1 MSSEHTDRAAP
12 GDVTLG
18 LPVLWT
24 GLRGIPAGFRAALA
38 QGTITLAEV
47 AAYAAL
53 VLAALVAR
61 LWDLGSRAMHHDES
75 LHALYSYNLAGGE
88 GFRHDPMMHGPFQM
102 EATAGLF
109 FLLGDSDF
117 TARLLYAL
125 AGTVLVALPFFLRH
139 RLGRTGALFAATM
152 LAASPAMFY
161 FSRFARNDILVA
173 VWTLGLVIA
182 MWRFLDEGK
191 PRYLYWASGLLALA
205 FATKESA
212 YVITT
217 ILGSYLLVEMLS
229 RNWSS
234 ITGLVRVGEA
244 NPLEALGQLI
254 GGAWRTLQ
262 RGLRFENPSR
272 QAGLFVLL
280 FTLSLPLGAALVS
293 VVQDTSLLSGTGLVL
308 ASPVGSPRIGAP
320 SGGGMVIAAVTI
332 GFLLWVSA
340 TLGSRWRWNV
350 WWKCAAIFGVVWVL
364 LYSTFFTNPLGIGS
378 GIWQSLGYWI
388 VQQDVARGNQPI
400 YYYLVITP
408 LYEFLPLV
416 FALAGGVF
424 YWRRRDRFGLF
435 LVFWCVSTFLL
446 YTYITEKMPW
456 LLVNL
461 ALPLI
466 ILAAK
471 FLGEIVE
478 KIDWRRMWRDG
489 GVLIVPGVPL
499 FVATLWLLAF
509 PEYVAEINRIPG
521 LADISEDNG
530 ILGIGSLVREAELGL
545 LATLAVLA
553 CLAVLGYW
561 VYRRVG
567 ARSFW
572 SVAAASFAL
581 LLLALTVRASW
592 HAAYRNGD
600 TPVEML
606 VYTQTS
612 PDLAGVYRQIARS
625 LDEGDG
631 STTVTIDQTGGFS
644 WPWAWYLRGRQ
655 GVDYD
660 SYSGPVTEAPDAS
673 ILLLNADNMPESD
686 DVMAERYGTGVRI
699 PHRWWFPENYRGLT
713 LGKLAGAVI
722 DRDSWRTVM
731 DYFLFREL
739 STSLGSSDAVVYVSP
754 GVPIQVPQ
762 RP

>member
-1 MSSEHTDRAAP
+1 
-12 GDVTLG
+12 
-18 LPVLWT
+18 
-24 GLRGIPAGFRAALA
+24 
-38 QGTITLAEV
+38 
-47 AAYAAL
+47 
-53 VLAALVAR
+53 
-61 LWDLGSRAMHHDES
+61 
-75 LHALYSYNLAGGE
+75 
-88 GFRHDPMMHGPFQM
+88 
-102 EATAGLF
+102 
-109 FLLGDSDF
+109 
-117 TARLLYAL
+117 
-125 AGTVLVALPFFLRH
+125 
-139 RLGRTGALFAATM
+139 
-152 LAASPAMFY
+152 MFY
-161 FSRFARNDILVA
+161 FSRFARNDILIA

-217 ILGSYLLVEMLS
+217 ILGSYLLVEILS
-229 RNWSS
+229 RSWSS

-254 GGAWRTLQ
+254 EGAWQTLQ
-262 RGLRFENPSR
+262 RGLRFESPSR
-272 QAGLFVLL
+272 QASLFVLL
-280 FTLSLPLGAALVS
+280 FTLSLPLGAALIS
-293 VVQDTSLLSGTGLVL
+293 MVQDSSLLGGLVL

-320 SGGGMVIAAVTI
+320 SGGGIVIAAVTI

-340 TLGSRWRWNV
+340 TIGSRWAGIV

-364 LYSTFFTNPLGIGS
+364 LYSTFFTNPLGLGS
-378 GIWQSLGYWI
+378 GIWQSLGYWM

-416 FALAGGVF
+416 FAVAGGVF

-456 LLVNL
+456 LLVNV

-466 ILAAK
+466 VLAGK
-471 FLGEIVE
+471 FLGDVVDRIE
-478 KIDWRRMWRDG
+478 WGRMWRNG
-489 GVLIVPGVPL
+489 AVLIVPGVPL

-509 PEYVAEINRIPG
+509 
-521 LADISEDNG
+521 SEPS
-530 ILGIGSLVREAELGL
+530 GSGGYRGL
-545 LATLAVLA
+545 LATVGVLA
-553 CLAVLGYW
+553 CLAGLGYW
-561 VYRRVG
+561 LHRTAG
-567 ARSFW
+567 ARQFW
-572 SVAAASFAL
+572 SVAAVSFAL

-612 PDLAGVYRQIARS
+612 PDLAGVYRQIVRS
-625 LDEGDG
+625 MDELDNP
-631 STTVTIDQTGGFS
+631 TTVTIDGTGGFS
-644 WPWAWYLRGRQ
+644 WPWAWYLRDRS
-655 GVDYD
+655 GVLFDG
-660 SYSGPVTEAPDAS
+660 YSEPITEAPDAS
-673 ILLLNADNMPESD
+673 ILLLNADNQPASD
-686 DVMAERYGTGVRI
+686 DVLAQEVLAQQYGRGVRI
-699 PHRWWFPENYRGLT
+699 PHRWWFPERYRKLT

-739 STSLGSSDAVVYVSP
+739 TTSLGSSDVVVYVSP
-754 GVPIQVPQ
+754 DVPIQVPQ

>member
-1 MSSEHTDRAAP
+1 MNSEHTDRAAP
-12 GDVTLG
+12 AAFG
-18 LPVLWT
+18 LPALWDAI
-24 GLRGIPAGFRAALA
+24 RGVPAGFRSGLA
-38 QGTITLAEV
+38 EGTISVAEA
-47 AAYAAL
+47 AAYATL
-53 VLAALVAR
+53 VLASLAAR

-75 LHALYSYNLAGGE
+75 LHALYSYNLSVGDGYQ
-88 GFRHDPMMHGPFQM
+88 HNPMMHGPFQM
-102 EATAGLF
+102 EATAGIFL
-109 FLLGDSDF
+109 LLGDSDF

-125 AGTVLVALPFFLRH
+125 AGTALVGLPFFLRR
-139 RLGRTGALFAATM
+139 RLGRTGALLAATM

-173 VWTLGLVIA
+173 VWTLGLVIVV
-182 MWRFLDEGK
+182 WRYLDEGK
-191 PRYLYWASGLLALA
+191 TRYLYWASGLLALA

-217 ILGSYLLVEMLS
+217 ILGSYLLVEILS

-234 ITGLVRVGEA
+234 IIDQVRVGEA
-244 NPLEALGQLI
+244 NPLEALGQLVE
-254 GGAWRTLQ
+254 GAWRTLR
-262 RGLRFENPSR
+262 RGLRFEDPSR
-272 QAGLFVLL
+272 QASLFVLF
-280 FTLSLPLGAALVS
+280 FTLSLPLGAALIS
-293 VVQDTSLLSGTGLVL
+293 MVQDSSLLSGTGLVL

-340 TLGSRWRWNV
+340 TIGSKWRWAV
-350 WWKCAAIFGVVWVL
+350 WWKCAAIFGVVWAL
-364 LYSTFFTNPLGIGS
+364 LYSTFFTNPWGIGS

-408 LYEFLPLV
+408 LYEFLPLM
-416 FALAGGVF
+416 FAVAGGVF

-461 ALPLI
+461 TLPLI

-471 FLGEIVE
+471 FLGEMVDRIE
-478 KIDWRRMWRDG
+478 WRRAWRDG
-489 GVLIVPGVPL
+489 GVLIIPGVPL

-509 PEYVAEINRIPG
+509 
-521 LADISEDNG
+521 SEPQGRDG
-530 ILGIGSLVREAELGL
+530 YLWL
-545 LATLAVLA
+545 LATMGALVVLA
-553 CLAVLGYW
+553 GLGYW
-561 VYRRVG
+561 VHRRVG
-567 ARSFW
+567 ARQFW
-572 SVAAASFAL
+572 SVAAASLAL
-581 LLLALTVRASW
+581 LLLALTMRASW

-612 PDLAGVYRQIARS
+612 PDLAGVYRQIVRN
-625 LDEGDG
+625 LDEDDG
-631 STTVTIDQTGGFS
+631 SMPITIDQTGGFS
-644 WPWAWYLRGRQ
+644 WPWAWYLRGRSDV
-655 GVDYD
+655 GYVG
-660 SYSGPVTEAPDAS
+660 YSGPVEEAPDAAV
-673 ILLLNADNMPESD
+673 LLLNADNRPTSD
-686 DVMAERYGTGVRI
+686 DVMAERYGSGVRI

-713 LGKLAGAVI
+713 FEKLAGAVT

-731 DYFLFREL
+731 DYFLFRKL
-739 STSLGSSDAVVYVSP
+739 SASLGSSDVVVYVSP
-754 GVPIQVPQ
+754 GVPIEVPQ
-762 RP
+762 RR

>member
-12 GDVTLG
+12 V
-18 LPVLWT
+18 
-24 GLRGIPAGFRAALA
+24 AGFRAGLA
-38 QGTITLAEV
+38 QGTISIVEV
-47 AAYAAL
+47 AAYVVL
-53 VLAALVAR
+53 VGAALVAR

-75 LHALYSYNLAGGE
+75 LHALYSYNLAVGD

-109 FLLGDSDF
+109 LLLGDSDF

-125 AGTVLVALPFFLRH
+125 AGTALVALPFFLRN
-139 RLGRTGALFAATM
+139 RLGRTGALLVAVM

-191 PRYLYWASGLLALA
+191 PRYLYWVSGLLALA

-217 ILGSYLLVEMLS
+217 ILGSYLLVEILS
-229 RNWSS
+229 RSWSS

-244 NPLEALGQLI
+244 NPLEALGQLAE
-254 GGAWRTLQ
+254 GAWQTLQ

-272 QAGLFVLL
+272 QVGLFVLL
-280 FTLSLPLGAALVS
+280 FTLSLPMGAALVS
-293 VVQDTSLLSGTGLVL
+293 IVQDTPLLGGTGLVL
-308 ASPVGSPRIGAP
+308 ASPIGSPRIGAP
-320 SGGGMVIAAVTI
+320 SGGGIVIAAVTI

-340 TLGSRWRWNV
+340 TVGSRWRGIV
-350 WWKCAAIFGVVWVL
+350 WWKCAAVFGVVWVL
-364 LYSTFFTNPLGIGS
+364 LYSTFFTNPLGLGS

-388 VQQDVARGNQPI
+388 VQQDVARGNQPL

-408 LYEFLPLV
+408 LYEFLPLI
-416 FALAGGVF
+416 FAIAGGVF

-456 LLVNL
+456 LLVNV

-466 ILAAK
+466 VLAGK
-471 FLGEIVE
+471 FLGDVVE
-478 KIDWRRMWRDG
+478 GIQWRRVWRG
-489 GVLIVPGVPL
+489 GGALIVPGVLL
-499 FVATLWLLAF
+499 FVVGLWLLAF
-509 PEYVAEINRIPG
+509 AEPEGRDGYLALGGTVAV
-521 LADISEDNG
+521 
-530 ILGIGSLVREAELGL
+530 IL
-545 LATLAVLA
+545 
-553 CLAVLGYW
+553 CLAALGYW
-561 VYRRVG
+561 ISRLVG
-567 ARSFW
+567 SRNFW
-572 SVAAASFAL
+572 SIAAVSFAL

-612 PDLAGVYRQIARS
+612 PDLAGVYRQIVRN
-625 LDEGDG
+625 LDEADG
-631 STTVTIDQTGGFS
+631 STTISIDQTGGFS
-644 WPWAWYLRGRQ
+644 WPWAWYLRDRS
-655 GVDYD
+655 GVMYD
-660 SYSGPVTEAPDAS
+660 CCSGPVTEAPDAS
-673 ILLLNADNMPESD
+673 ILLLNADNRPASD

-713 LGKLAGAVI
+713 PGKLARAAI

-739 STSLGSSDAVVYVSP
+739 SASLGSSDVVVYVSP
-754 GVPIQVPQ
+754 DVPIQVPQ

>member
-12 GDVTLG
+12 EGAALG
-18 LPVLWT
+18 LPALWA
-24 GLRGIPAGFRAALA
+24 GLRGIPAGIRTGLGD
-38 QGTITLAEV
+38 GTISLAELI
-47 AAYAAL
+47 AYPVL
-53 VLAALVAR
+53 VVAALVAR

-75 LHALYSYNLAGGE
+75 LHALYSYNLAVGDGY
-88 GFRHDPMMHGPFQM
+88 RHDPMMHGPFQM
-102 EATAGLF
+102 EATAGIFL
-109 FLLGDSDF
+109 LLGDTDF

-125 AGTVLVALPFFLRH
+125 AGTALVALPFFLRS
-139 RLGRTGALFAATM
+139 RLGRTGALLVAVM

-182 MWRFLDEGK
+182 MWRYLDEGK
-191 PRYLYWASGLLALA
+191 TRYLFWVSGLLALA

-217 ILGSYLLVEMLS
+217 ILGSYLLVEIVS
-229 RNWSS
+229 NNWAS
-234 ITGLVRVGEA
+234 ITGLVRVGES
-244 NPLEALGQLI
+244 NPLQALGQLV
-254 GGAWRTLQ
+254 GGAWQTLQ

-272 QAGLFVLL
+272 QASLFVLL
-280 FTLSLPLGAALVS
+280 FTLSLPLGAALIS
-293 VVQDTSLLSGTGLVL
+293 MVQDLPLLGGTGLVL
-308 ASPVGSPRIGAP
+308 ASPIGSPRIGAP
-320 SGGGMVIAAVTI
+320 SGGGIVIAAVTI

-340 TLGSRWRWNV
+340 IVGSKWAGMT

-388 VQQDVARGNQPI
+388 VQQDVARGNQPL

-416 FALAGGVF
+416 FAIAGGVF

-435 LVFWCVSTFLL
+435 LVFWSISTFLL

-461 ALPLI
+461 ALPLVV
-466 ILAAK
+466 LAGK
-471 FLGEIVE
+471 FLGDVVE
-478 KIDWRRMWRDG
+478 GIQWRRVWRRG
-489 GVLIVPGVPL
+489 GALIVPGTLL
-499 FVATLWLLAF
+499 FVAALWLLAF
-509 PEYVAEINRIPG
+509 SEPDGSAGYWG
-521 LADISEDNG
+521 LA
-530 ILGIGSLVREAELGL
+530 
-545 LATLAVLA
+545 ATAAVVVS
-553 CLAVLGYW
+553 LAVLGYLVLRW
-561 VYRRVG
+561 VG
-567 ARSFW
+567 ARNFW
-572 SVAAASFAL
+572 SVAAVSFAL
-581 LLLALTVRASW
+581 LLLALTVRATW

-612 PDLAGVYRQIARS
+612 PDLANVYRQIVDN
-625 LDEGDG
+625 LDESDG
-631 STTVTIDQTGGFS
+631 PTTITIDGTGGFS
-644 WPWAWYLRGRQ
+644 WPWAWYLRGRS
-655 GVDYD
+655 GVGYAG
-660 SYSGPVTEAPDAS
+660 YSEPITEAPDAE
-673 ILLLNADNMPESD
+673 ILLLNADNRPRSD
-686 DVMAERYGTGVRI
+686 DVLADQYGAGVRI

-713 LGKLAGAVI
+713 PGKLAGAAI

-739 STSLGSSDAVVYVSP
+739 SASLGSSDVVVYVSP
-754 GVPIQVPQ
+754 DVPIRVPE
-762 RP
+762 RR

>member
-1 MSSEHTDRAAP
+1 MSSEVRTDRAAP
-12 GDVTLG
+12 PGAGLG
-18 LPVLWT
+18 LPALWA
-24 GLRGIPAGFRAALA
+24 GLRGVPAGIRAGLA
-38 QGTITLAEV
+38 DGTISLAELV
-47 AAYAAL
+47 AYPAL
-53 VLAALVAR
+53 VIAALVAR

-75 LHALYSYNLAGGE
+75 LHALYSYNLAVGDGY
-88 GFRHDPMMHGPFQM
+88 RHDPMMHGPFQM
-102 EATAGLF
+102 EATAGIFL
-109 FLLGDSDF
+109 LLGDSDF

-125 AGTVLVALPFFLRH
+125 AGTVLVALPFFLRN
-139 RLGRTGALFAATM
+139 RLGRTGALLAATM

-182 MWRFLDEGK
+182 VWRYLDEGK
-191 PRYLYWASGLLALA
+191 TRYLYWVAGLLALA

-217 ILGSYLLVEMLS
+217 ALGSYLLVEILS

-234 ITGLVRVGEA
+234 ITGLVRVGV
-244 NPLEALGQLI
+244 NPMEALGQLI
-254 GGAWRTLQ
+254 NGAWQTLR
-262 RGLRFENPSR
+262 RGLRFEKPSR
-272 QAGLFVLL
+272 QASLFVLL

-293 VVQDTSLLSGTGLVL
+293 MVQDSSLLGGTGLVL
-308 ASPVGSPRIGAP
+308 ASPIGSPRIGAP
-320 SGGGMVIAAVTI
+320 SGGGIVIAAVTI

-340 TLGSRWRWNV
+340 TIGSKWNWPV

-388 VQQDVARGNQPI
+388 VQQLQDVPRGNQPF

-408 LYEFLPLV
+408 LYEFLPLI
-416 FALAGGVF
+416 FAVAGGVF

-456 LLVNL
+456 LLVHL

-466 ILAAK
+466 VLAAK
-471 FLGEIVE
+471 FLGDVVE
-478 KIDWRRMWRDG
+478 GIQWRRVWRG
-489 GVLIVPGVPL
+489 GGAMIVPGVTL
-499 FVATLWLLAF
+499 FVAALWLLAF
-509 PEYVAEINRIPG
+509 SEPEGRDGY
-521 LADISEDNG
+521 
-530 ILGIGSLVREAELGL
+530 LGL
-545 LATLAVLA
+545 LATVAALV
-553 CLAVLGYW
+553 CLAALGYW
-561 VYRRVG
+561 VHRRIG
-567 ARSFW
+567 SRNFW
-572 SVAAASFAL
+572 SVAAVSFAL
-581 LLLALTVRASW
+581 LLLALTVRATW

-612 PDLAGVYRQIARS
+612 PDLAAVYRQIVRNP
-625 LDEGDG
+625 DG
-631 STTVTIDQTGGFS
+631 ADGTITVSIDGTGGFS
-644 WPWAWYLRGRQ
+644 WPWAWYLRERQ
-655 GVDYD
+655 GVGYD

-686 DVMAERYGTGVRI
+686 DVMAERYGSGVRI

-713 LGKLAGAVI
+713 PGKLARALI

-739 STSLGSSDAVVYVSP
+739 STSLGSSDVVVYISP
-754 GVPIQVPQ
+754 GVPIEVPQ

>member
-12 GDVTLG
+12 ADAALG
-18 LPVLWT
+18 LPALWG
-24 GLRGIPAGFRAALA
+24 GLRGVPAGFRVGLA
-38 QGTITLAEV
+38 QGTISIAEV
-47 AAYAAL
+47 AAYVVL
-53 VLAALVAR
+53 VAVALVAR

-75 LHALYSYNLAGGE
+75 LHALYSYNLAVGD

-109 FLLGDSDF
+109 LLLGDSDF

-125 AGTVLVALPFFLRH
+125 AGTVLVALPFFLRS
-139 RLGRTGALFAATM
+139 RLGRTGALLVAVM

-182 MWRFLDEGK
+182 VWRYLDEGK
-191 PRYLYWASGLLALA
+191 TKYLFWVSGLLALA

-217 ILGSYLLVEMLS
+217 ILGSYLLVEILS
-229 RNWSS
+229 KNWSS
-234 ITGLVRVGEA
+234 IAGLVRVGEA
-244 NPLEALGQLI
+244 NPLEALGQLVE
-254 GGAWRTLQ
+254 GAWQTLQ
-262 RGLRFENPSR
+262 RGLRFEDPSR
-272 QAGLFVLL
+272 QVGLFVLL
-280 FTLSLPLGAALVS
+280 FTLSLPMGAALIS
-293 VVQDTSLLSGTGLVL
+293 ILQDTPLLGGTGLVL
-308 ASPVGSPRIGAP
+308 ASPIGSPRIGAP
-320 SGGGMVIAAVTI
+320 SGGGIVIAAVTI

-340 TLGSRWRWNV
+340 TVGSKWAGIV

-364 LYSTFFTNPLGIGS
+364 LYSTFFTNPLGLGS

-416 FALAGGVF
+416 FAIAGGVF

-456 LLVNL
+456 LLVNV
-461 ALPLI
+461 ALPLVV
-466 ILAAK
+466 LAGK
-471 FLGEIVE
+471 FLGDVVE
-478 KIDWRRMWRDG
+478 GIQWRRVWRG
-489 GVLIVPGVPL
+489 GGALIVPGVLL
-499 FVATLWLLAF
+499 FVAGLWLLAF
-509 PEYVAEINRIPG
+509 AEPEGRDGYLALGGTVAV
-521 LADISEDNG
+521 
-530 ILGIGSLVREAELGL
+530 IL
-545 LATLAVLA
+545 
-553 CLAVLGYW
+553 CLAALGYW
-561 VYRRVG
+561 ISRLVG
-567 ARSFW
+567 SRNFW
-572 SVAAASFAL
+572 SIAAVSFAL

-612 PDLAGVYRQIARS
+612 PDLAGVYRQIVRS
-625 LDEGDG
+625 LDEADG
-631 STTVTIDQTGGFS
+631 STTISIDQTGGFS
-644 WPWAWYLRGRQ
+644 WPWAWYLRDRS
-655 GVDYD
+655 GVMYD
-660 SYSGPVTEAPDAS
+660 CCSGPVTEAPDAS
-673 ILLLNADNMPESD
+673 ILLLNADNRPASD
-686 DVMAERYGTGVRI
+686 DVMAEQYGSGVRI

-713 LGKLAGAVI
+713 PGKLARAAI

-739 STSLGSSDAVVYVSP
+739 STSLGSSDVVVYVSP
-754 GVPIQVPQ
+754 DIPIQVPQ

>member
-12 GDVTLG
+12 V
-18 LPVLWT
+18 
-24 GLRGIPAGFRAALA
+24 AGFRVGLA
-38 QGTITLAEV
+38 QGTISIAEV
-47 AAYAAL
+47 AAYVVL
-53 VLAALVAR
+53 VAVALVAR

-75 LHALYSYNLAGGE
+75 LHALYSYNLAVGD

-109 FLLGDSDF
+109 LLLGDSDF

-125 AGTVLVALPFFLRH
+125 AGTVLVALPFFLRS
-139 RLGRTGALFAATM
+139 RLGRTGALLVAVM

-182 MWRFLDEGK
+182 VWRYLDEGK
-191 PRYLYWASGLLALA
+191 TRYLFWVSGLLALA

-217 ILGSYLLVEMLS
+217 ILGSYLLVEILS
-229 RNWSS
+229 KNWSS
-234 ITGLVRVGEA
+234 IAGLVRVGEA

-254 GGAWRTLQ
+254 EGAWQTLQ
-262 RGLRFENPSR
+262 RGLRFEDPSR
-272 QAGLFVLL
+272 QVGLFVLL
-280 FTLSLPLGAALVS
+280 FTLSLPMGAALIS
-293 VVQDTSLLSGTGLVL
+293 ILQDTPLLGGTGLVL
-308 ASPVGSPRIGAP
+308 ASPIGSPRIGAP
-320 SGGGMVIAAVTI
+320 SGGGIVIAAVTI

-340 TLGSRWRWNV
+340 TVGSKWRGIV
-350 WWKCAAIFGVVWVL
+350 WWKCAAVFGVVWVL
-364 LYSTFFTNPLGIGS
+364 LYSTFFTNPLGLGS

-416 FALAGGVF
+416 FAIAGGVF

-456 LLVNL
+456 LLVNV
-461 ALPLI
+461 ALPLVV
-466 ILAAK
+466 LAGK
-471 FLGEIVE
+471 FLGDVVE
-478 KIDWRRMWRDG
+478 GIQWRRAWRYG
-489 GVLIVPGVPL
+489 GVLIVPGVLL
-499 FVATLWLLAF
+499 FIAGLWLLAF
-509 PEYVAEINRIPG
+509 AEPEGRDGY
-521 LADISEDNG
+521 LALG
-530 ILGIGSLVREAELGL
+530 GTMAVIL
-545 LATLAVLA
+545 
-553 CLAVLGYW
+553 CLAALGYW
-561 VYRRVG
+561 ISRLVG
-567 ARSFW
+567 SRNFW
-572 SVAAASFAL
+572 SIAAVSFAL

-592 HAAYRNGD
+592 HAVYRNGD

-612 PDLAGVYRQIARS
+612 PDLAGVYRQIVRN
-625 LDEGDG
+625 LDEADG
-631 STTVTIDQTGGFS
+631 STTISIDQTGGFS
-644 WPWAWYLRGRQ
+644 WPWAWYLRDRS
-655 GVDYD
+655 GVMYD
-660 SYSGPVTEAPDAS
+660 CCSGPVTEAPDAS
-673 ILLLNADNMPESD
+673 ILLLNADNRPASD

-713 LGKLAGAVI
+713 PGKLARAAI

-739 STSLGSSDAVVYVSP
+739 SASLGSSDVVVYVSP
-754 GVPIQVPQ
+754 DVPIQVPQ

>member
-1 MSSEHTDRAAP
+1 MSSEHTDRAVPA
-12 GDVTLG
+12 GAAVG
-18 LPVLWT
+18 LPA
-24 GLRGIPAGFRAALA
+24 GLRAGLA
-38 QGTITLAEV
+38 QGTITLAELV
-47 AAYAAL
+47 AYPVL
-53 VLAALVAR
+53 VVAALVAR

-75 LHALYSYNLAGGE
+75 LHALYSYNLAVGD

-102 EATAGLF
+102 EATAGIF

-125 AGTVLVALPFFLRH
+125 AGTVLVALPFFLRN
-139 RLGRTGALFAATM
+139 RLGRTGALLVAAM

-161 FSRFARNDILVA
+161 FSRFARNDILMA

-191 PRYLYWASGLLALA
+191 TKYLFWASGLLALA

-217 ILGSYLLVEMLS
+217 ILGGYLLVEILS
-229 RNWSS
+229 RSWSS

-244 NPLEALGQLI
+244 NPLQALGQLV

-262 RGLRFENPSR
+262 RGLRFEDPSR

-293 VVQDTSLLSGTGLVL
+293 IVQDTPLLGGTSLVL
-308 ASPVGSPRIGAP
+308 ASPIGSPRIGAP
-320 SGGGMVIAAVTI
+320 SGGGIVIAAVTI
-332 GFLLWVSA
+332 GFLLWVSV
-340 TLGSRWRWNV
+340 TLGSRWNWNV

-364 LYSTFFTNPLGIGS
+364 LYSTFFTNPLGLGS

-388 VQQDVARGNQPI
+388 VQQDVARGNQPL

-416 FALAGGVF
+416 FAVAGGVF

-435 LVFWCVSTFLL
+435 LVFWCASTFLL

-466 ILAAK
+466 ILAGK
-471 FLGEIVE
+471 FLGDVIEGIQ
-478 KIDWRRMWRDG
+478 WRRVWRG
-489 GVLIVPGVPL
+489 GGALVVPGVPL
-499 FVATLWLLAF
+499 FVAALWLLAF
-509 PEYVAEINRIPG
+509 SEPE
-521 LADISEDNG
+521 
-530 ILGIGSLVREAELGL
+530 GSAGYWGL
-545 LATLAVLA
+545 LATVAVLV
-553 CLAVLGYW
+553 CLAGLGYW
-561 VYRRVG
+561 VHRLVG
-567 ARSFW
+567 ARNFW
-572 SVAAASFAL
+572 AVAATSFAL
-581 LLLALTVRASW
+581 LLLALTLRASW
-592 HAAYRNGD
+592 HAVYRNGD

-612 PDLAGVYRQIARS
+612 PDLAAVYRQIVRN
-625 LDEGDG
+625 LDEDDG
-631 STTVTIDQTGGFS
+631 QTTISIDGTGGFS
-644 WPWAWYLRGRQ
+644 WPWAWYLRERQ
-655 GVDYD
+655 GVGYP
-660 SYSGPVTEAPDAS
+660 SYVEPITEAPDAS
-673 ILLLNADNMPESD
+673 ILLLNADNKPASD
-686 DVMAERYGTGVRI
+686 DVMAERYGSGVRI
-699 PHRWWFPENYRGLT
+699 PHRWWFPETYRGLT
-713 LGKLAGAVI
+713 LGKLAGAAI

-739 STSLGSSDAVVYVSP
+739 STSLGSSDVVVYVSP
-754 GVPIQVPQ
+754 DVPIEVPQ

>member
-12 GDVTLG
+12 PGAGLG
-18 LPVLWT
+18 LPALWA
-24 GLRGIPAGFRAALA
+24 GLRGVPAGIRAGLA
-38 QGTITLAEV
+38 EGTISLAELV
-47 AAYAAL
+47 AYPTL
-53 VLAALVAR
+53 VIAALVAR

-75 LHALYSYNLAGGE
+75 LHALYSYNLAVGDGY
-88 GFRHDPMMHGPFQM
+88 RHDPMMHGPFQM
-102 EATAGLF
+102 EATAGIFL
-109 FLLGDSDF
+109 LLGDSDF

-125 AGTVLVALPFFLRH
+125 AGTVLVALPFFLRN
-139 RLGRTGALFAATM
+139 RLGRTGALLAATM
-152 LAASPAMFY
+152 LAASPAMLY

-182 MWRFLDEGK
+182 VWRYLDEGK
-191 PRYLYWASGLLALA
+191 TRYLYWVAGLLALA

-229 RNWSS
+229 ANWSS
-234 ITGLVRVGEA
+234 ITGLVRVGET
-244 NPLEALGQLI
+244 NPLQALGQLVE
-254 GGAWRTLQ
+254 GAWQTLR

-272 QAGLFVLL
+272 QASLFVLL

-293 VVQDTSLLSGTGLVL
+293 MVQDSSLLGGTGLVL
-308 ASPVGSPRIGAP
+308 ASPIGSPRIGAP
-320 SGGGMVIAAVTI
+320 SGGGIVIAAVTI

-340 TLGSRWRWNV
+340 TVGSKWNWPV

-388 VQQDVARGNQPI
+388 VQQDVARGNQPL

-408 LYEFLPLV
+408 LYEFLPLI
-416 FALAGGVF
+416 FAVAGGVF

-471 FLGEIVE
+471 FLGDVVE
-478 KIDWRRMWRDG
+478 GIQWRRVWRNG
-489 GVLIVPGVPL
+489 GTLIVPGVTL
-499 FVATLWLLAF
+499 FVAALWLLAF
-509 PEYVAEINRIPG
+509 SEPEGRDGY
-521 LADISEDNG
+521 
-530 ILGIGSLVREAELGL
+530 LGL
-545 LATLAVLA
+545 LATVAALA
-553 CLAVLGYW
+553 CLAILGFW
-561 VYRRVG
+561 LHGRIGSRN
-567 ARSFW
+567 FW

-581 LLLALTVRASW
+581 LLLVLTVRATW

-612 PDLAGVYRQIARS
+612 PDLAAVYRQIVRNP
-625 LDEGDG
+625 DG
-631 STTVTIDQTGGFS
+631 ADGTITVSIDGTGGFS
-644 WPWAWYLRGRQ
+644 WPWAWYLRERQ
-655 GVDYD
+655 GVGYD

-686 DVMAERYGTGVRI
+686 DVMAERYGSGVRI

-713 LGKLAGAVI
+713 PGKLARALI

-739 STSLGSSDAVVYVSP
+739 STSLGSSDVVVYISP
-754 GVPIQVPQ
+754 GVPIEVPQ

>member
-1 MSSEHTDRAAP
+1 MTSEHTDRAAP
-12 GDVTLG
+12 AGATLG
-18 LPVLWT
+18 LPALRDVL
-24 GLRGIPAGFRAALA
+24 RSVPAGFRAGLA
-38 QGTITLAEV
+38 HGTISIAEV
-47 AAYAAL
+47 AAHLAL

-75 LHALYSYNLAGGE
+75 LHALYSYNLAVGE

-109 FLLGDSDF
+109 FLFGDSDF

-125 AGTVLVALPFFLRH
+125 AGTVLVALPFFLRQ
-139 RLGRTGALFAATM
+139 RLGRTGALLAATM

-191 PRYLYWASGLLALA
+191 TRYLYWASGLLALV

-217 ILGSYLLVEMLS
+217 ILGSYLLVEILS
-229 RNWSS
+229 RSWSS
-234 ITGLVRVGEA
+234 VTALVRIGEA
-244 NPLEALGQLI
+244 NPLQALGQLVK
-254 GGAWRTLQ
+254 GAWQTLQ
-262 RGLRFENPSR
+262 RGLRFENTPR

-293 VVQDTSLLSGTGLVL
+293 ILQDSPLLDWTGVVLTSPL
-308 ASPVGSPRIGAP
+308 GSPTIGAP
-320 SGGGMVIAAVTI
+320 SGRGGIVIAAVTI

-340 TLGSRWRWNV
+340 TLGSKWAGIV

-364 LYSTFFTNPLGIGS
+364 LYSTFFTNPLGIAS

-388 VQQDVARGNQPI
+388 VQQDVARGNQPL
-400 YYYLVITP
+400 YYYLIITP
-408 LYEFLPLV
+408 VYEFLPLV
-416 FALAGGVF
+416 FAAAGGVY

-435 LVFWCVSTFLL
+435 LVFWCASTFLL

-456 LLVNL
+456 LLVNV

-489 GVLIVPGVPL
+489 GALIVPGVPL

-509 PEYVAEINRIPG
+509 SEPE
-521 LADISEDNG
+521 
-530 ILGIGSLVREAELGL
+530 GSGGYLGL
-545 LATLAVLA
+545 LATLAVLV
-553 CLAVLGYW
+553 CLTILGYW
-561 VYRRVG
+561 LYRRVG

-612 PDLAGVYRQIARS
+612 PDLAGVYRQIVRS

-644 WPWAWYLRGRQ
+644 WPWAWYLRGRS
-655 GVDYD
+655 GVGYD
-660 SYSGPVTEAPDAS
+660 GYSEPITKAPDAS
-673 ILLLNADNMPESD
+673 ILLLNADNQPASD
-686 DVMAERYGTGVRI
+686 DVLAQQVLAQQYGRGVRI
-699 PHRWWFPENYRGLT
+699 PHRWWFPESYRGMT
-713 LGKLAGAVI
+713 LGKLAGAVV

-739 STSLGSSDAVVYVSP
+739 STSLGSSDVVVYVSP
-754 GVPIQVPQ
+754 DIPIQVPQ

>member
-1 MSSEHTDRAAP
+1 MD
-12 GDVTLG
+12 
-18 LPVLWT
+18 
-24 GLRGIPAGFRAALA
+24 GFRAGLA
-38 QGTITLAEV
+38 EGTISIAEV
-47 AAYAAL
+47 AAYVVL
-53 VLAALVAR
+53 VGAALVAR

-75 LHALYSYNLAGGE
+75 LHALYSYNLAVGDGY
-88 GFRHDPMMHGPFQM
+88 RHDPMMHGPFQM

-109 FLLGDSDF
+109 LLLGDSDF

-125 AGTVLVALPFFLRH
+125 AGTALVALPFFLRN
-139 RLGRTGALFAATM
+139 RLGRTGALLVAVM

-173 VWTLGLVIA
+173 VWTLGLVVA
-182 MWRFLDEGK
+182 VWRYLDEGK

-217 ILGSYLLVEMLS
+217 ILGSYLLVEILS

-254 GGAWRTLQ
+254 EGAWQALQ

-272 QAGLFVLL
+272 HVGLFVLL
-280 FTLSLPLGAALVS
+280 FTLSLPMGAALVS
-293 VVQDTSLLSGTGLVL
+293 IVQDTPLLGGTGLVL
-308 ASPVGSPRIGAP
+308 ASPIGSPRIGAP
-320 SGGGMVIAAVTI
+320 SGGGIVIAAVTI
-332 GFLLWVSA
+332 GLLLWVSA
-340 TLGSRWRWNV
+340 TIGSKWRGIV

-364 LYSTFFTNPLGIGS
+364 LYSTFFTNPLGLGS

-388 VQQDVARGNQPI
+388 VQQDVARGNQPL

-416 FALAGGVF
+416 FAIAGGVF

-456 LLVNL
+456 LLVNV

-466 ILAAK
+466 VLAGK
-471 FLGEIVE
+471 FLGDVVE
-478 KIDWRRMWRDG
+478 RIQWRRVWRG
-489 GVLIVPGVPL
+489 GGALIVPGVLL
-499 FVATLWLLAF
+499 FVAGLWLLAF
-509 PEYVAEINRIPG
+509 AEPEGRDGYLALGGTVAV
-521 LADISEDNG
+521 
-530 ILGIGSLVREAELGL
+530 IL
-545 LATLAVLA
+545 
-553 CLAVLGYW
+553 CLAALGYW
-561 VYRRVG
+561 ISRLVG
-567 ARSFW
+567 SRNFW
-572 SVAAASFAL
+572 SIAAVSFAL

-612 PDLAGVYRQIARS
+612 PDLAGVYRQIVRN
-625 LDEGDG
+625 LDEADG
-631 STTVTIDQTGGFS
+631 STTISIDQTGGFS
-644 WPWAWYLRGRQ
+644 WPWAWYLRDRS
-655 GVDYD
+655 GVMYD
-660 SYSGPVTEAPDAS
+660 CCSGPVTEAPDAS
-673 ILLLNADNMPESD
+673 ILLLNADNRPASD
-686 DVMAERYGTGVRI
+686 DVMAEQYGSGVRI

-713 LGKLAGAVI
+713 PGKLARAAI

-739 STSLGSSDAVVYVSP
+739 STSLGSSDVVVYVSP
-754 GVPIQVPQ
+754 DVPIQVPQ

>member
-12 GDVTLG
+12 RD
-18 LPVLWT
+18 
-24 GLRGIPAGFRAALA
+24 GFRAGLA
-38 QGTITLAEV
+38 QGTISIVEV
-47 AAYAAL
+47 AAYVVL
-53 VLAALVAR
+53 VGAALVAR

-75 LHALYSYNLAGGE
+75 LHALYSYNLAVGD

-109 FLLGDSDF
+109 LLLGDSDF

-125 AGTVLVALPFFLRH
+125 AGTALVALPFFLRN
-139 RLGRTGALFAATM
+139 RLGRTGALLVAVM

-191 PRYLYWASGLLALA
+191 PRYLYWVSGLLALA

-217 ILGSYLLVEMLS
+217 ILGSYMLVEILS

-244 NPLEALGQLI
+244 NPLEALGQLVE
-254 GGAWRTLQ
+254 GAWQTLQ

-272 QAGLFVLL
+272 QVGLFVLL
-280 FTLSLPLGAALVS
+280 FTLSLPMGAALIS
-293 VVQDTSLLSGTGLVL
+293 ILQDTPLLDWTGVVL
-308 ASPVGSPRIGAP
+308 TSPIGSPTIGAP
-320 SGGGMVIAAVTI
+320 SGRGGIVIAAMMI

-340 TLGSRWRWNV
+340 TIGSKWRGTV
-350 WWKCAAIFGVVWVL
+350 WWKCAAVFGVVWVL
-364 LYSTFFTNPLGIGS
+364 LYSTFFTNPLGLGS

-388 VQQDVARGNQPI
+388 VQQDVARGNQPL

-416 FALAGGVF
+416 FAIAGGVF

-456 LLVNL
+456 LLVNV

-466 ILAAK
+466 VLAGK
-471 FLGEIVE
+471 FLGDVVE
-478 KIDWRRMWRDG
+478 RIQWRRVWRG
-489 GVLIVPGVPL
+489 GGALIVPGVLL
-499 FVATLWLLAF
+499 FVAGLWLLAF
-509 PEYVAEINRIPG
+509 AEPEGRDGYLALGGTVAV
-521 LADISEDNG
+521 
-530 ILGIGSLVREAELGL
+530 IL
-545 LATLAVLA
+545 
-553 CLAVLGYW
+553 CLAALGYW
-561 VYRRVG
+561 ISRLVG
-567 ARSFW
+567 SRNFW
-572 SVAAASFAL
+572 SIAAVSFAL

-592 HAAYRNGD
+592 HAVYRNGD

-612 PDLAGVYRQIARS
+612 PDLAGVYRQIVRN
-625 LDEGDG
+625 LDEADG
-631 STTVTIDQTGGFS
+631 STTISIDQTGGFS
-644 WPWAWYLRGRQ
+644 WPWAWYLRDRS
-655 GVDYD
+655 GVMYD
-660 SYSGPVTEAPDAS
+660 CCSGPVTEAPDAS
-673 ILLLNADNMPESD
+673 ILLLNADNRPASD
-686 DVMAERYGTGVRI
+686 DVMAEQYGSGVRI

-713 LGKLAGAVI
+713 PGKLARAAI

-739 STSLGSSDAVVYVSP
+739 SASLGSSDVVVYVSP
-754 GVPIQVPQ
+754 EVPIHVPQ

>member
-12 GDVTLG
+12 QGAALG
-18 LPVLWT
+18 LPALWA
-24 GLRGIPAGFRAALA
+24 GLRGIPAGIRAGLA
-38 QGTITLAEV
+38 DGTISLAEL
-47 AAYAAL
+47 AAYPAL
-53 VLAALVAR
+53 IVAALVAR

-75 LHALYSYNLAGGE
+75 LHALYSYNLAVGDGY
-88 GFRHDPMMHGPFQM
+88 RHDPMMHGPFQM
-102 EATAGLF
+102 EATAGIFL
-109 FLLGDSDF
+109 LLGDSDF

-125 AGTVLVALPFFLRH
+125 AGTVLVALPFFLRN
-139 RLGRTGALFAATM
+139 RLGRTGALLVAVM

-182 MWRFLDEGK
+182 MWRYLDEGK
-191 PRYLYWASGLLALA
+191 TKYLFWVSGLLALA

-217 ILGSYLLVEMLS
+217 ILGSYLLVEIIS
-229 RNWSS
+229 NNWTS
-234 ITGLVRVGEA
+234 ITGLVRVGES
-244 NPLEALGQLI
+244 NPLQALGRLVE
-254 GGAWRTLQ
+254 GAWQTLR

-272 QAGLFVLL
+272 QASLFVLL
-280 FTLSLPLGAALVS
+280 FTLSLPLGAALIS
-293 VVQDTSLLSGTGLVL
+293 MVQDSPLLGGTGLVL
-308 ASPVGSPRIGAP
+308 ASPVGSPKIGAP
-320 SGGGMVIAAVTI
+320 SGGGIVIAAVTI

-340 TLGSRWRWNV
+340 TVGSKWAGMV

-388 VQQDVARGNQPI
+388 VQQDVARGNQPL

-416 FALAGGVF
+416 FAIAGGVF
-424 YWRRRDRFGLF
+424 YLRRRDRFGLF
-435 LVFWCVSTFLL
+435 LVFWSISTFLL

-466 ILAAK
+466 VLAGK
-471 FLGEIVE
+471 FLGDVVE
-478 KIDWRRMWRDG
+478 GIQWRRVWRRG
-489 GVLIVPGVPL
+489 GALIVPGTVL
-499 FVATLWLLAF
+499 FVAALWLLAF
-509 PEYVAEINRIPG
+509 
-521 LADISEDNG
+521 SEPVGRDG
-530 ILGIGSLVREAELGL
+530 YLGL
-545 LATLAVLA
+545 LATVAAIAGLAA
-553 CLAVLGYW
+553 LGYLVARW
-561 VYRRVG
+561 VG
-567 ARSFW
+567 ARNFW
-572 SVAAASFAL
+572 SIAAVSFAL
-581 LLLALTVRASW
+581 LLLALTVRATW

-612 PDLAGVYRQIARS
+612 PDLASVYREIVRN
-625 LDEGDG
+625 LDESDG
-631 STTVTIDQTGGFS
+631 STTITIDGTGGFS
-644 WPWAWYLRGRQ
+644 WPWAWYLRGRS
-655 GVDYD
+655 GVGYAG
-660 SYSGPVTEAPDAS
+660 YSEPLTEAPDAS
-673 ILLLNADNMPESD
+673 ILLLNADNRPRSD
-686 DVMAERYGTGVRI
+686 DVLADQYGSGVRI

-713 LGKLAGAVI
+713 LGKLAGAAL

-739 STSLGSSDAVVYVSP
+739 SASLGSSDVVVYVSP
-754 GVPIQVPQ
+754 DVPIQVPE

>member
-12 GDVTLG
+12 V
-18 LPVLWT
+18 
-24 GLRGIPAGFRAALA
+24 AGFRAGLA
-38 QGTITLAEV
+38 QGTISIVEV
-47 AAYAAL
+47 AAYVVL
-53 VLAALVAR
+53 VGAALVAR

-75 LHALYSYNLAGGE
+75 LHALYSYNLAVGD

-109 FLLGDSDF
+109 LLLGDSDF

-125 AGTVLVALPFFLRH
+125 AGTALVALPFFLRN
-139 RLGRTGALFAATM
+139 RLGRTGALLVAVM

-191 PRYLYWASGLLALA
+191 PRYLYWVSGLLALA

-217 ILGSYLLVEMLS
+217 ILGSYLLVEILS
-229 RNWSS
+229 RSWSS

-244 NPLEALGQLI
+244 NPLEALGQLAE
-254 GGAWRTLQ
+254 GAWQTLQ

-272 QAGLFVLL
+272 QVGLFVLL
-280 FTLSLPLGAALVS
+280 FTLSLPMGAALVS
-293 VVQDTSLLSGTGLVL
+293 IVQDTPLLGGTGLVL
-308 ASPVGSPRIGAP
+308 ASPIGSPRIGAP
-320 SGGGMVIAAVTI
+320 SGGGIVIAAVTI
-332 GFLLWVSA
+332 GLLLWVSA
-340 TLGSRWRWNV
+340 TIGSKWRGIV
-350 WWKCAAIFGVVWVL
+350 WWKCAAVFGVVWVL
-364 LYSTFFTNPLGIGS
+364 LYSTFFTNPLGLGS

-388 VQQDVARGNQPI
+388 VQQDVARGNQPL

-416 FALAGGVF
+416 FAIAGGVF

-456 LLVNL
+456 LLVNV

-466 ILAAK
+466 VLAGK
-471 FLGEIVE
+471 FLGDVVE
-478 KIDWRRMWRDG
+478 RIQWRRVWRG
-489 GVLIVPGVPL
+489 GGALIVPGVLL
-499 FVATLWLLAF
+499 FVVGLWLLAF
-509 PEYVAEINRIPG
+509 AEPEGRDGYLALGGTVAV
-521 LADISEDNG
+521 
-530 ILGIGSLVREAELGL
+530 IL
-545 LATLAVLA
+545 
-553 CLAVLGYW
+553 CLAALGYW
-561 VYRRVG
+561 ISRLVG
-567 ARSFW
+567 SRNFW
-572 SVAAASFAL
+572 SIAAVSFAL

-612 PDLAGVYRQIARS
+612 PDLAGVYRQIVRN
-625 LDEGDG
+625 LDEADG
-631 STTVTIDQTGGFS
+631 STTISIDQTGGFS
-644 WPWAWYLRGRQ
+644 WPWAWYLRDRS
-655 GVDYD
+655 GVMYD
-660 SYSGPVTEAPDAS
+660 CCSGPVTEAPDAS
-673 ILLLNADNMPESD
+673 ILLLNADNRPASD
-686 DVMAERYGTGVRI
+686 DVMAEQYGSGVRI

-713 LGKLAGAVI
+713 PGKLARAAI

-739 STSLGSSDAVVYVSP
+739 SASLGSSDVVVYVSP
-754 GVPIQVPQ
+754 DIPIHVPQ

>member
-12 GDVTLG
+12 GDAALG
-18 LPVLWT
+18 LPALWA
-24 GLRGIPAGFRAALA
+24 GLRGIPAGFRAGLA
-38 QGTITLAEV
+38 QGTISIAEV
-47 AAYAAL
+47 AAHLAL

-75 LHALYSYNLAGGE
+75 LHALYSYKLAVGE

-125 AGTVLVALPFFLRH
+125 AGTALVALPFFLRR
-139 RLGRTGALFAATM
+139 RLGRTGALLAAAM
-152 LAASPAMFY
+152 LAASPAIFY
-161 FSRFARNDILVA
+161 FSRFARNDILMA

-262 RGLRFENPSR
+262 RGLRFENTSR
-272 QAGLFVLL
+272 QASLFVLL
-280 FTLSLPLGAALVS
+280 FTLSLPLGAALIS
-293 VVQDTSLLSGTGLVL
+293 LVQNTSFLSGTGLVL

-320 SGGGMVIAAVTI
+320 SGGGIVIAAVTV
-332 GFLLWVSA
+332 GFLLWVSV

-416 FALAGGVF
+416 FAVAGGVF

-435 LVFWCVSTFLL
+435 LVFWCGSTFLL

-466 ILAAK
+466 VLAAK
-471 FLGEIVE
+471 FLGEVVE
-478 KIDWRRMWRDG
+478 GIDWRRMWRNG
-489 GVLIVPGVPL
+489 GALIVPGVPL

-509 PEYVAEINRIPG
+509 SEPE
-521 LADISEDNG
+521 
-530 ILGIGSLVREAELGL
+530 GSGGYLGL

-553 CLAVLGYW
+553 CLALLGYW
-561 VYRRVG
+561 MYRRVG

-612 PDLAGVYRQIARS
+612 PDLAGVYRQIVRN
-625 LDEGDG
+625 LDEADG

-655 GVDYD
+655 EVGYNE
-660 SYSGPVTEAPDAS
+660 YEGPLSEAPDAS
-673 ILLLNADNMPESD
+673 ILLLNADNTPESD
-686 DVMAERYGTGVRI
+686 DVMAERYGSGVRI
-699 PHRWWFPENYRGLT
+699 PHRWWFPEIETYRGLT

-739 STSLGSSDAVVYVSP
+739 STSLGSSDVVVYVSP

-762 RP
+762 PP

>member
-1 MSSEHTDRAAP
+1 MSSEQTDRAVPP
-12 GDVTLG
+12 GAGLG
-18 LPVLWT
+18 LPALWA
-24 GLRGIPAGFRAALA
+24 GLRGVPAGLRA
-38 QGTITLAEV
+38 GLAEGTVSLAELV
-47 AAYAAL
+47 AYPAL
-53 VLAALVAR
+53 VIAALVAR

-75 LHALYSYNLAGGE
+75 LHALYSYNLAVGDGY
-88 GFRHDPMMHGPFQM
+88 RHDPMMHGPFQM
-102 EATAGLF
+102 EATAGIFL
-109 FLLGDSDF
+109 LLGDSDF

-125 AGTVLVALPFFLRH
+125 AGTVLVALPFFLRS
-139 RLGRTGALFAATM
+139 RLGRTGALLAATM

-182 MWRFLDEGK
+182 VWRYLDEGK
-191 PRYLYWASGLLALA
+191 TRYLYWVAGLLALA

-217 ILGSYLLVEMLS
+217 ILGSYLLVEILS
-229 RNWSS
+229 RSWSS
-234 ITGLVRVGEA
+234 ITGLVRVGV
-244 NPLEALGQLI
+244 NPLVALGQLVD
-254 GGAWRTLQ
+254 GAWQTFR

-272 QAGLFVLL
+272 QASLFVLL

-293 VVQDTSLLSGTGLVL
+293 MVQDSSLLGGTGLVL
-308 ASPVGSPRIGAP
+308 ASPIGSPRIGAP
-320 SGGGMVIAAVTI
+320 SGGGIVIAAVTI

-340 TLGSRWRWNV
+340 TIGSKWNWPV
-350 WWKCAAIFGVVWVL
+350 WWKCAAIFGIVWVL

-388 VQQDVARGNQPI
+388 VQQDVARGNQPL

-408 LYEFLPLV
+408 LYEFLPLI
-416 FALAGGVF
+416 FAVAGGVF

-471 FLGEIVE
+471 FLGDVVE
-478 KIDWRRMWRDG
+478 GIQWRRVWRG
-489 GVLIVPGVPL
+489 GGAAIVPGVIL
-499 FVATLWLLAF
+499 FVAALWLLAF
-509 PEYVAEINRIPG
+509 SEPEGRDGY
-521 LADISEDNG
+521 
-530 ILGIGSLVREAELGL
+530 LGL
-545 LATLAVLA
+545 LAMVAVLV
-553 CLAVLGYW
+553 CLAALGYW
-561 VYRRVG
+561 VHRRVG
-567 ARSFW
+567 SRNFW

-581 LLLALTVRASW
+581 LLLALTVRATW

-612 PDLAGVYRQIARS
+612 PDLAAVYRQIVRNP
-625 LDEGDG
+625 DG
-631 STTVTIDQTGGFS
+631 ADGPITVSVDGTGGFS
-644 WPWAWYLRGRQ
+644 WPWAWYLRERQ
-655 GVDYD
+655 GVGYD
-660 SYSGPVTEAPDAS
+660 SYSGPVTEPPDAS

-686 DVMAERYGTGVRI
+686 DVMAERYGSGVRI

-713 LGKLAGAVI
+713 PGKLARALI

-739 STSLGSSDAVVYVSP
+739 STSLGSSDVVVYVSP
-754 GVPIQVPQ
+754 GVPIEVPQ

>member
-12 GDVTLG
+12 V
-18 LPVLWT
+18 
-24 GLRGIPAGFRAALA
+24 AGFRAGLA
-38 QGTITLAEV
+38 QGTISIAEV
-47 AAYAAL
+47 AAYVVL
-53 VLAALVAR
+53 VGVALVAR

-75 LHALYSYNLAGGE
+75 LHALYSYNLAVGD

-109 FLLGDSDF
+109 LLLGDSDF

-125 AGTVLVALPFFLRH
+125 AGTVLVALSFFLRN
-139 RLGRTGALFAATM
+139 RLGRTGALLVAVM

-191 PRYLYWASGLLALA
+191 PRYLYWVSGLLALA

-217 ILGSYLLVEMLS
+217 ILGSYLLVEILS

-254 GGAWRTLQ
+254 EGAWQTLQ

-272 QAGLFVLL
+272 QVGLFVLL
-280 FTLSLPLGAALVS
+280 FTLSLPMGAALVS
-293 VVQDTSLLSGTGLVL
+293 IVQDTPLLGGTGLVL
-308 ASPVGSPRIGAP
+308 ASPIGSPRIGAP
-320 SGGGMVIAAVTI
+320 SGGGIVIAAVTI
-332 GFLLWVSA
+332 GLLLWVSA
-340 TLGSRWRWNV
+340 TIGSKWRGIV
-350 WWKCAAIFGVVWVL
+350 WWKCAAVFGVVWVL
-364 LYSTFFTNPLGIGS
+364 LYSTFFTNPLGLGS

-388 VQQDVARGNQPI
+388 VQQDVARGNQPL

-416 FALAGGVF
+416 FAIAGGVF

-456 LLVNL
+456 LLVNV

-466 ILAAK
+466 ILAGK
-471 FLGEIVE
+471 FLGDVVE
-478 KIDWRRMWRDG
+478 GIQWRRVWRG
-489 GVLIVPGVPL
+489 GGALIVPGVLL
-499 FVATLWLLAF
+499 FVAGLWLLAF
-509 PEYVAEINRIPG
+509 AEPEGRDGYLALGGTVAV
-521 LADISEDNG
+521 
-530 ILGIGSLVREAELGL
+530 IL
-545 LATLAVLA
+545 
-553 CLAVLGYW
+553 CLAALGYW
-561 VYRRVG
+561 ISRLVG
-567 ARSFW
+567 SRNFW
-572 SVAAASFAL
+572 SIAAVSFAL

-592 HAAYRNGD
+592 HAVYRNGD

-612 PDLAGVYRQIARS
+612 PDLAGVYRQIVRN
-625 LDEGDG
+625 LDEADG
-631 STTVTIDQTGGFS
+631 STTISIDQTGGFS
-644 WPWAWYLRGRQ
+644 WPWAWYLRDRS
-655 GVDYD
+655 GVMYD
-660 SYSGPVTEAPDAS
+660 CCSGPVTEAPDAS
-673 ILLLNADNMPESD
+673 ILLLNADNRPASD
-686 DVMAERYGTGVRI
+686 DVMAEQYGSGVRI

-713 LGKLAGAVI
+713 PGKLARAAI

-739 STSLGSSDAVVYVSP
+739 SASLGSSDVVVYVSP
-754 GVPIQVPQ
+754 DIPIHVPQ

>member
-1 MSSEHTDRAAP
+1 MD
-12 GDVTLG
+12 
-18 LPVLWT
+18 
-24 GLRGIPAGFRAALA
+24 GFRAGLA
-38 QGTITLAEV
+38 QGTISIVEV
-47 AAYAAL
+47 AAYVVL
-53 VLAALVAR
+53 VGVALVAR

-75 LHALYSYNLAGGE
+75 LHALYSYNLAVGD

-109 FLLGDSDF
+109 LLLGDSDF

-125 AGTVLVALPFFLRH
+125 AGTVLVALPFFLRS
-139 RLGRTGALFAATM
+139 RLGRTGALLVAVM

-182 MWRFLDEGK
+182 VWRYLDEGK
-191 PRYLYWASGLLALA
+191 TKYLYWVSGLLALA

-217 ILGSYLLVEMLS
+217 ILGSYLLVEILS

-234 ITGLVRVGEA
+234 IAGLVRVGEA
-244 NPLEALGQLI
+244 NPLEALGQLMVE
-254 GGAWRTLQ
+254 GAWQTLQ
-262 RGLRFENPSR
+262 RGLRFEDPSR
-272 QAGLFVLL
+272 QVGLFVLL
-280 FTLSLPLGAALVS
+280 FTLSLPMGAALIS
-293 VVQDTSLLSGTGLVL
+293 ILQDSPLLGGTGLVL
-308 ASPVGSPRIGAP
+308 ASPIGSPRIGAP
-320 SGGGMVIAAVTI
+320 SGGGIVIAAVTI

-340 TLGSRWRWNV
+340 TVGSKWAGIV
-350 WWKCAAIFGVVWVL
+350 WWKCAAVFGVVWVL
-364 LYSTFFTNPLGIGS
+364 LYSTFFTNPLGLGS

-388 VQQDVARGNQPI
+388 VQQDVARGNQPL

-416 FALAGGVF
+416 FAIAGGVF

-456 LLVNL
+456 LLVNV

-466 ILAAK
+466 VLAGK
-471 FLGEIVE
+471 FLGDVVE
-478 KIDWRRMWRDG
+478 GIQWRRVWRG
-489 GVLIVPGVPL
+489 GGALIVPGVLL
-499 FVATLWLLAF
+499 FVAGLWLLAF
-509 PEYVAEINRIPG
+509 AEPEGRDGYLALGGTVAV
-521 LADISEDNG
+521 
-530 ILGIGSLVREAELGL
+530 IL
-545 LATLAVLA
+545 
-553 CLAVLGYW
+553 CLAALGYW
-561 VYRRVG
+561 ISRLVG
-567 ARSFW
+567 SRNFW
-572 SVAAASFAL
+572 SIAAVSFAL

-592 HAAYRNGD
+592 HAVYRNGD

-612 PDLAGVYRQIARS
+612 PDLAGVYRQIVRN
-625 LDEGDG
+625 LDEADG
-631 STTVTIDQTGGFS
+631 STTISIDQTGGFS
-644 WPWAWYLRGRQ
+644 WPWAWYLRDRS
-655 GVDYD
+655 GVMYD
-660 SYSGPVTEAPDAS
+660 CCSGPVTEAPDAS
-673 ILLLNADNMPESD
+673 ILLLNADNRPASD
-686 DVMAERYGTGVRI
+686 DVMAEQYGSGVRI

-713 LGKLAGAVI
+713 PGKLARAAI

-739 STSLGSSDAVVYVSP
+739 SASLGSSDVVVYVSP
-754 GVPIQVPQ
+754 DVPIQVPQ

>member
-12 GDVTLG
+12 EGAALG
-18 LPVLWT
+18 LPALWA
-24 GLRGIPAGFRAALA
+24 GLRGIPAGIRAGLVD
-38 QGTITLAEV
+38 GSISLTELV
-47 AAYAAL
+47 AYPVL
-53 VLAALVAR
+53 VVAALVAR

-75 LHALYSYNLAGGE
+75 LHALYSYNLAVGDGY
-88 GFRHDPMMHGPFQM
+88 RHDPMMHGPFQM
-102 EATAGLF
+102 EATAGIFL
-109 FLLGDSDF
+109 LLGDSDF

-125 AGTVLVALPFFLRH
+125 AGTALVALPFFLRN
-139 RLGRTGALFAATM
+139 RLGRTGALLVAVM

-182 MWRFLDEGK
+182 MWRYLDEGK
-191 PRYLYWASGLLALA
+191 TRYLFWVSGLLALA

-217 ILGSYLLVEMLS
+217 ILGSYLLVEILS
-229 RNWSS
+229 NNWTS
-234 ITGLVRVGEA
+234 ITGLVRVGES
-244 NPLEALGQLI
+244 NPLQALGQLV
-254 GGAWRTLQ
+254 GGAWQTLQ

-272 QAGLFVLL
+272 QASLFVLL
-280 FTLSLPLGAALVS
+280 FTLSLPLGAALIS
-293 VVQDTSLLSGTGLVL
+293 FVQDTPLLDWTGVVL
-308 ASPVGSPRIGAP
+308 TSPIGSPTIGAP
-320 SGGGMVIAAVTI
+320 SDRGGIVIAAVTI
-332 GFLLWVSA
+332 GFLLWVS
-340 TLGSRWRWNV
+340 TIVGSKWAGMV

-388 VQQDVARGNQPI
+388 VQQDVARGNQPL

-416 FALAGGVF
+416 FAVAGGIF

-435 LVFWCVSTFLL
+435 LVFWSIATFLL

-466 ILAAK
+466 VLAGK
-471 FLGEIVE
+471 FLGDVVE
-478 KIDWRRMWRDG
+478 GIQWRRVWRRG
-489 GVLIVPGVPL
+489 GALIVPGTLL
-499 FVATLWLLAF
+499 FVAAFWLLAF
-509 PEYVAEINRIPG
+509 
-521 LADISEDNG
+521 SEPVG
-530 ILGIGSLVREAELGL
+530 REGYLGL
-545 LATLAVLA
+545 LATVAAIAGLAA
-553 CLAVLGYW
+553 LGYLVLRW
-561 VYRRVG
+561 VG
-567 ARSFW
+567 ARNFW
-572 SVAAASFAL
+572 SVAAVTFAL
-581 LLLALTVRASW
+581 LLLALTVRATW

-612 PDLAGVYRQIARS
+612 PDLANVYRQIVNN
-625 LDEGDG
+625 LDETDG
-631 STTVTIDQTGGFS
+631 PTTITIDGTGGFS
-644 WPWAWYLRGRQ
+644 WPWAWYLRGRS
-655 GVDYD
+655 GVGYAG
-660 SYSGPVTEAPDAS
+660 YSEPITEAPDAE
-673 ILLLNADNMPESD
+673 ILLLNADNRPRSD
-686 DVMAERYGTGVRI
+686 DVLADQYGTGVRI

-713 LGKLAGAVI
+713 LGKLAGAAV

-739 STSLGSSDAVVYVSP
+739 STSLGSSDVVVYVSP
-754 GVPIQVPQ
+754 DVPIQVPE

>member
-1 MSSEHTDRAAP
+1 MTSEHTDRAAP
-12 GDVTLG
+12 AGATLG
-18 LPVLWT
+18 LPALWDVL
-24 GLRGIPAGFRAALA
+24 RSVPAGFKAGLA
-38 QGTITLAEV
+38 HGTISIAEV
-47 AAYAAL
+47 AAHLAL

-75 LHALYSYNLAGGE
+75 LHAFYSYNLAVGE

-102 EATAGLF
+102 EATAGIFL
-109 FLLGDSDF
+109 LLGDSDF

-125 AGTVLVALPFFLRH
+125 AGTVLVALPFFLRQ
-139 RLGRTGALFAATM
+139 RLGRTGALLAATM
-152 LAASPAMFY
+152 LAVSPALFY
-161 FSRFARNDILVA
+161 FSRFARNDILTA

-191 PRYLYWASGLLALA
+191 TRYLYWASGLLALT

-217 ILGSYLLVEMLS
+217 ILGSYLLVEILS
-229 RNWSS
+229 RSWSS

-254 GGAWRTLQ
+254 EGAWRTLQ

-293 VVQDTSLLSGTGLVL
+293 IVQDTSLLSGTSLVL
-308 ASPVGSPRIGAP
+308 ASPIGSPRIGAP

-332 GFLLWVSA
+332 GFLLWVSV

-435 LVFWCVSTFLL
+435 LVFWCGSTFLL

-489 GVLIVPGVPL
+489 GALIVPGVPL

-509 PEYVAEINRIPG
+509 SEPEGRGGY
-521 LADISEDNG
+521 
-530 ILGIGSLVREAELGL
+530 LGL
-545 LATLAVLA
+545 LATLAVLV
-553 CLAVLGYW
+553 LLTILGYW
-561 VYRRVG
+561 LYRRVG

-612 PDLAGVYRQIARS
+612 PDLAGVYRQIVRS

-644 WPWAWYLRGRQ
+644 WPWVWYLRGRS
-655 GVDYD
+655 GVGYD
-660 SYSGPVTEAPDAS
+660 GYSEPITTAPDAS
-673 ILLLNADNMPESD
+673 ILLLNADNQPASD
-686 DVMAERYGTGVRI
+686 DVLAQQYGRGVRI
-699 PHRWWFPENYRGLT
+699 PHRWWFPESYRGMT
-713 LGKLAGAVI
+713 LGKLAGAVV

-739 STSLGSSDAVVYVSP
+739 STSLGSSDVVVYVSP
-754 GVPIQVPQ
+754 DIPIQVPQ

>member
-1 MSSEHTDRAAP
+1 
-12 GDVTLG
+12 
-18 LPVLWT
+18 
-24 GLRGIPAGFRAALA
+24 
-38 QGTITLAEV
+38 
-47 AAYAAL
+47 
-53 VLAALVAR
+53 
-61 LWDLGSRAMHHDES
+61 
-75 LHALYSYNLAGGE
+75 
-88 GFRHDPMMHGPFQM
+88 M

-109 FLLGDSDF
+109 LLLGDSDF

-125 AGTVLVALPFFLRH
+125 AGTVLVALPFFLRN
-139 RLGRTGALFAATM
+139 RLGRTGALLVAVM

-161 FSRFARNDILVA
+161 FSRFARNDILMA

-217 ILGSYLLVEMLS
+217 ILGSYLLVEILS
-229 RNWSS
+229 RSWSS

-244 NPLEALGQLI
+244 NPLEALGQLVE
-254 GGAWRTLQ
+254 GAWQTLQ

-272 QAGLFVLL
+272 QVGLFVLL
-280 FTLSLPLGAALVS
+280 FTLSLPMGAALVS
-293 VVQDTSLLSGTGLVL
+293 IVQDTPLLGGTGLVL
-308 ASPVGSPRIGAP
+308 ASPIGSPRIGAP
-320 SGGGMVIAAVTI
+320 SGGGIVIAAVTI

-340 TLGSRWRWNV
+340 TVGSRWRGIV
-350 WWKCAAIFGVVWVL
+350 WWKCAAVFGVVWVL
-364 LYSTFFTNPLGIGS
+364 LYSTFFTNPLGLGS

-388 VQQDVARGNQPI
+388 VQQDVARGNQPL

-416 FALAGGVF
+416 FAIAGGVF

-456 LLVNL
+456 LLVNV

-466 ILAAK
+466 VLAGK
-471 FLGEIVE
+471 FLGDVVE
-478 KIDWRRMWRDG
+478 GIQWRRVWRG
-489 GVLIVPGVPL
+489 GGALIVPGVLL
-499 FVATLWLLAF
+499 FVAGLWLLAF
-509 PEYVAEINRIPG
+509 AEPEGRDGYLALGGTVAV
-521 LADISEDNG
+521 
-530 ILGIGSLVREAELGL
+530 IL
-545 LATLAVLA
+545 
-553 CLAVLGYW
+553 CLAALGYW
-561 VYRRVG
+561 ISRLVG
-567 ARSFW
+567 SRNFW
-572 SVAAASFAL
+572 SIAAVSFAL

-612 PDLAGVYRQIARS
+612 PDLAGVYRQIVRN
-625 LDEGDG
+625 LDEADG
-631 STTVTIDQTGGFS
+631 STTISIDQTGGFS
-644 WPWAWYLRGRQ
+644 WPWAWYLRDRS
-655 GVDYD
+655 GVMYD
-660 SYSGPVTEAPDAS
+660 CCSGPVTEAPDAS
-673 ILLLNADNMPESD
+673 ILLLNADNRPASD

-713 LGKLAGAVI
+713 PGKLARAAI

-739 STSLGSSDAVVYVSP
+739 SASLGSSDVVVYVSP
-754 GVPIQVPQ
+754 DIPIHVPQ
-762 RP
+762 RPP

>member
-1 MSSEHTDRAAP
+1 MSFEHTDRAAP
-12 GDVTLG
+12 V
-18 LPVLWT
+18 
-24 GLRGIPAGFRAALA
+24 AGFRAGLA
-38 QGTITLAEV
+38 QSTISIAEV
-47 AAYAAL
+47 ATYVVL
-53 VLAALVAR
+53 VGAALVAR

-75 LHALYSYNLAGGE
+75 LHALYSYNLAVGD

-125 AGTVLVALPFFLRH
+125 AGTVLVALPFFLRS
-139 RLGRTGALFAATM
+139 RLGRTGALLVAVM

-182 MWRFLDEGK
+182 VWRYLDEGK
-191 PRYLYWASGLLALA
+191 TKYLFWVSGLLALA

-217 ILGSYLLVEMLS
+217 ILGSYLLVEILS

-234 ITGLVRVGEA
+234 IAGLVRVGEA
-244 NPLEALGQLI
+244 NPLEALGQLVE
-254 GGAWRTLQ
+254 GAWQTLQ
-262 RGLRFENPSR
+262 RGLRFEDPSR
-272 QAGLFVLL
+272 QVGLFVLL
-280 FTLSLPLGAALVS
+280 FTLSLPMGAALIS
-293 VVQDTSLLSGTGLVL
+293 ILQDTPLLGGTGLVL
-308 ASPVGSPRIGAP
+308 ASPIGSPRIGAP
-320 SGGGMVIAAVTI
+320 SGGGIVIAAVTI

-340 TLGSRWRWNV
+340 TVGSKWAGIV
-350 WWKCAAIFGVVWVL
+350 WWKCAAVFGVVWVL
-364 LYSTFFTNPLGIGS
+364 LYSTFFTNPLGLGS

-416 FALAGGVF
+416 FAIAGGVF

-456 LLVNL
+456 LLVNV

-466 ILAAK
+466 VLAGK
-471 FLGEIVE
+471 FLGDVVE
-478 KIDWRRMWRDG
+478 RIQWRRVWRG
-489 GVLIVPGVPL
+489 GGALIVPGVLL
-499 FVATLWLLAF
+499 FVAGLWLLAF
-509 PEYVAEINRIPG
+509 AEPEGRDGYLALGGTVAV
-521 LADISEDNG
+521 
-530 ILGIGSLVREAELGL
+530 IL
-545 LATLAVLA
+545 
-553 CLAVLGYW
+553 CLAALGYW
-561 VYRRVG
+561 ISRLVG
-567 ARSFW
+567 SRNFW
-572 SVAAASFAL
+572 SIAAVSFAL

-592 HAAYRNGD
+592 HAVYRNGD

-612 PDLAGVYRQIARS
+612 PDLAGVYRQIVRN
-625 LDEGDG
+625 LDEADG
-631 STTVTIDQTGGFS
+631 STTISIDQTGGFS
-644 WPWAWYLRGRQ
+644 WPWAWYLRDRS
-655 GVDYD
+655 GVMYD
-660 SYSGPVTEAPDAS
+660 CCSGPVTEAPDAS
-673 ILLLNADNMPESD
+673 ILLLNADNRPASD
-686 DVMAERYGTGVRI
+686 DVMAEQYGSGVRI

-713 LGKLAGAVI
+713 PGKLARAAI

-739 STSLGSSDAVVYVSP
+739 SASLGSSDVVVYVSP
-754 GVPIQVPQ
+754 DVPIQVPQ

>member
-12 GDVTLG
+12 ADAALG
-18 LPVLWT
+18 LPALWG
-24 GLRGIPAGFRAALA
+24 GLRGVPAGFRVGLA
-38 QGTITLAEV
+38 QGTISIAEV
-47 AAYAAL
+47 AAYVVL
-53 VLAALVAR
+53 VAVALVAR

-75 LHALYSYNLAGGE
+75 LHALYSYNLAVGD

-109 FLLGDSDF
+109 LLLGDSDF

-125 AGTVLVALPFFLRH
+125 AGTALVALPFFLRN
-139 RLGRTGALFAATM
+139 RLGRTGALLVAVM

-182 MWRFLDEGK
+182 VWRYLDEGK
-191 PRYLYWASGLLALA
+191 TKYLFWVSGLLALA

-217 ILGSYLLVEMLS
+217 ILGSYLLVEILS
-229 RNWSS
+229 KNWSS
-234 ITGLVRVGEA
+234 IAGLVRVGEA
-244 NPLEALGQLI
+244 NPLEALGQLVE
-254 GGAWRTLQ
+254 GAWQTLQ
-262 RGLRFENPSR
+262 RGLRFEDPSR
-272 QAGLFVLL
+272 QVGLFVLL
-280 FTLSLPLGAALVS
+280 FTLSLPMGAALIS
-293 VVQDTSLLSGTGLVL
+293 ILQDTPLLGGTGLVL
-308 ASPVGSPRIGAP
+308 ASPIGSPRIGAP
-320 SGGGMVIAAVTI
+320 SGGGIVIAAVTI

-340 TLGSRWRWNV
+340 TVGSKWAGIV
-350 WWKCAAIFGVVWVL
+350 WWKCAAVFGVVWVL
-364 LYSTFFTNPLGIGS
+364 LYSTFFTNPLGLGS

-416 FALAGGVF
+416 FAIAGGVF

-456 LLVNL
+456 LLVNV
-461 ALPLI
+461 ALPLVV
-466 ILAAK
+466 LAGK
-471 FLGEIVE
+471 FLGDVVE
-478 KIDWRRMWRDG
+478 GIQWRRAWRYG
-489 GVLIVPGVPL
+489 GVLIVPGVLL
-499 FVATLWLLAF
+499 FIAALWLLAF
-509 PEYVAEINRIPG
+509 AEPEGRDGYLALGGIVAV
-521 LADISEDNG
+521 
-530 ILGIGSLVREAELGL
+530 IL
-545 LATLAVLA
+545 
-553 CLAVLGYW
+553 CLAALGYW
-561 VYRRVG
+561 ISRLVG
-567 ARSFW
+567 SRNFW
-572 SVAAASFAL
+572 SVAAVSFAL

-612 PDLAGVYRQIARS
+612 PDLAGVYRQIVRN
-625 LDEGDG
+625 LDEADG
-631 STTVTIDQTGGFS
+631 STTISIDQTGGFS
-644 WPWAWYLRGRQ
+644 WPWAWYLRDRS
-655 GVDYD
+655 GVMYD
-660 SYSGPVTEAPDAS
+660 CCSGPVTEAPDAS
-673 ILLLNADNMPESD
+673 ILLLNADNRPASD
-686 DVMAERYGTGVRI
+686 DVMAEQYGSGVRI

-713 LGKLAGAVI
+713 PGKLARAAI

-739 STSLGSSDAVVYVSP
+739 STSLGSSDVVVYVSP
-754 GVPIQVPQ
+754 DIPIQVPQ

>member
-12 GDVTLG
+12 KGPAPG
-18 LPVLWT
+18 LPALWA
-24 GLRGIPAGFRAALA
+24 GLRGVPAGLRAGLA
-38 QGTITLAEV
+38 DGTLSLAELI
-47 AAYAAL
+47 AYPVL

-75 LHALYSYNLAGGE
+75 LHALYSYNLAVGDGY
-88 GFRHDPMMHGPFQM
+88 RHDPMMHGPFQM
-102 EATAGLF
+102 EATAGIFL
-109 FLLGDSDF
+109 LLGDSDF

-139 RLGRTGALFAATM
+139 RLGRTGALLAATM

-161 FSRFARNDILVA
+161 FSRFARNDILMA
-173 VWTLGLVIA
+173 VWTLALVIA

-191 PRYLYWASGLLALA
+191 ARYLFWVSGLLALA

-217 ILGSYLLVEMLS
+217 ILGSYLLVEILS
-229 RNWSS
+229 ANWTS
-234 ITGLVRVGEA
+234 ITGLVRVGESS
-244 NPLEALGQLI
+244 PLQALGQLAE
-254 GGAWRTLQ
+254 GAWQTLQ

-272 QAGLFVLL
+272 QVSLFVLL
-280 FTLSLPLGAALVS
+280 FTLSLPLGAALIS
-293 VVQDTSLLSGTGLVL
+293 LVQDSSLLGGTGLVL
-308 ASPVGSPRIGAP
+308 ASPIGSPRIGAP
-320 SGGGMVIAAVTI
+320 SGGGIVVAAVTI

-340 TLGSRWRWNV
+340 TVGSKWAGVV

-388 VQQDVARGNQPI
+388 VQQDVARGNQPL

-416 FALAGGVF
+416 FAVAGAVF
-424 YWRRRDRFGLF
+424 YLRRRDRFGLF
-435 LVFWCVSTFLL
+435 LVFWSISTFLL

-466 ILAAK
+466 VLAGK
-471 FLGEIVE
+471 FLGDVVE
-478 KIDWRRMWRDG
+478 GVQWRRVWRRG
-489 GVLIVPGVPL
+489 GALIVPGVLL
-499 FVATLWLLAF
+499 FVAALWLLAYWEPSDVGSYAWLSPF
-509 PEYVAEINRIPG
+509 
-521 LADISEDNG
+521 SERSSVG
-530 ILGIGSLVREAELGL
+530 SYIGLGL
-545 LATLAVLA
+545 MLAVIVSLA
-553 CLAVLGYW
+553 ALGYLVLRW
-561 VYRRVG
+561 VG
-567 ARSFW
+567 ARNFW
-572 SVAAASFAL
+572 SVAAVSFAV
-581 LLLALTVRASW
+581 LLLALTVRATW

-612 PDLAGVYRQIARS
+612 PDLANVYRQIVDN
-625 LDEGDG
+625 LDETDG
-631 STTVTIDQTGGFS
+631 QTTIAIDGTGGFS
-644 WPWAWYLRGRQ
+644 WPWAWYLRGRS
-655 GVDYD
+655 GVGYTG
-660 SYSGPVTEAPDAS
+660 YSEPITEAPDAE
-673 ILLLNADNMPESD
+673 ILLLNADNRPRSD
-686 DVMAERYGTGVRI
+686 DVLADQYGTGVRI

-713 LGKLAGAVI
+713 LGKLAGAAM

-739 STSLGSSDAVVYVSP
+739 SASLGSSDAVVYVSP
-754 GVPIQVPQ
+754 DIPIQVPQ

>member
-1 MSSEHTDRAAP
+1 MRSEHTDTAAP
-12 GDVTLG
+12 AAVGPPAMWNAIRGV
-18 LPVLWT
+18 PAS
-24 GLRGIPAGFRAALA
+24 LRAGVAG
-38 QGTITLAEV
+38 GTISLVELV
-47 AAYAAL
+47 AYPAL
-53 VLAALVAR
+53 VVAALVAR

-75 LHALYSYNLAGGE
+75 LHALYSYNLAAGDGY
-88 GFRHDPMMHGPFQM
+88 RHDPMMHGPFQM
-102 EATAGLF
+102 EATAGIFL
-109 FLLGDSDF
+109 LLGDSDF

-125 AGTVLVALPFFLRH
+125 AGTVLVALPFFLRN
-139 RLGRTGALFAATM
+139 RLGRTGALLVAVM

-182 MWRFLDEGK
+182 MWRFLDDGK
-191 PRYLYWASGLLALA
+191 TKHLYWTSGLLALA

-217 ILGSYLLVEMLS
+217 ILGSYLLIEILS
-229 RNWSS
+229 ASWAS
-234 ITGLVRVGEA
+234 ITGLVRVGEV
-244 NPLEALGQLI
+244 NPLQALGQLVE
-254 GGAWRTLQ
+254 GAWQTLQ

-293 VVQDTSLLSGTGLVL
+293 ILQDTPLLDWTDVVL
-308 ASPVGSPRIGAP
+308 TSPIGSPLIGAP
-320 SGGGMVIAAVTI
+320 YGRGGIVVAAVTI

-340 TLGSRWRWNV
+340 TIGSKWAGIV

-378 GIWQSLGYWI
+378 GIWQSLGYWM
-388 VQQDVARGNQPI
+388 VQQDVGRGNQPL

-416 FALAGGVF
+416 FAIAGGVF

-435 LVFWCVSTFLL
+435 LVFWCVATFLL

-461 ALPLI
+461 ALPLVV
-466 ILAAK
+466 LAGK
-471 FLGEIVE
+471 FLGDVVE
-478 KIDWRRMWRDG
+478 GIEWRRVWRYG
-489 GVLIVPGVPL
+489 LLIVPGVLL
-499 FVATLWLLAF
+499 FIASLWLLAF
-509 PEYVAEINRIPG
+509 AEPEGRDGY
-521 LADISEDNG
+521 L
-530 ILGIGSLVREAELGL
+530 
-545 LATLAVLA
+545 VLA
-553 CLAVLGYW
+553 GMVAALVCLAGLGYW
-561 VYRRVG
+561 ISRVVG
-567 ARSFW
+567 PRNFW
-572 SVAAASFAL
+572 SVAAVSLAL
-581 LLLALTVRASW
+581 LLLALTVRATW
-592 HAAYRNGD
+592 YAAYRNGD

-612 PDLAGVYRQIARS
+612 PALASVSRQIVS
-625 LDEGDG
+625 NLDEADG
-631 STTVTIDQTGGFS
+631 QTNITIDGAGGFS
-644 WPWAWYLRGRQ
+644 WPWAWYLRGRS
-655 GVDYD
+655 GVGYV
-660 SYSGPVTEAPDAS
+660 SYSERVKEAPDAS
-673 ILLLNADNMPESD
+673 ILLLHANNRPLSD
-686 DVMAERYGTGVRI
+686 DVMAGQYERGVRI

-713 LGKLAGAVI
+713 PGKLARSAI

-739 STSLGSSDAVVYVSP
+739 TAPLGSEDVVVFVSP
-754 GVPIQVPQ
+754 GTPVQVPQ